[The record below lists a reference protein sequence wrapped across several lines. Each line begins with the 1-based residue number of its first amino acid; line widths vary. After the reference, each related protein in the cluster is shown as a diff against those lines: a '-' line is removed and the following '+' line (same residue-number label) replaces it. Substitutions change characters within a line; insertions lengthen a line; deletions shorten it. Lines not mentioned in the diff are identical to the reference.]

1 MAAVSKTNSFKYT
14 KIDPDKLEP
23 STEYMLLDGS
33 TSCRVLVDETGRTFT
48 IQPSRVLGLITN
60 DKRITFDI
68 PYLISQN
75 FFAGANAAN
84 FFQVMKTEGVAS

>member
-1 MAAVSKTNSFKYT
+1 MLNSFR

-23 STEYMLLDGS
+23 SMEYTLLDGS
-33 TSCRVLVDETGRTFT
+33 TSCRVLIDKTGTKFT

-68 PYLISQN
+68 PYLFSQN
-75 FFAGANAAN
+75 FFAGANAAH
-84 FFQVMKTEGVAS
+84 FFEVNKTEGVAS

>member
-1 MAAVSKTNSFKYT
+1 MAAVSKTNSFN

-23 STEYMLLDGS
+23 STKYMLLDGS
-33 TSCRVLVDETGRTFT
+33 TLCRVLVDETGTKFT

-68 PYLISQN
+68 PYLVSQN
-75 FFAGANAAN
+75 FFAGANAAH
-84 FFQVMKTEGVAS
+84 FFEVNKTEGVES